1 MQTRISSKGQITLPS
16 DVRRQLRIGAGD
28 VLQVK
33 AVGENSIV
41 LEVGR
46 KPAVRDRMTDED
58 IITATAG
65 LWKNRDDISAQFTAE
80 LRQSDSGRL
89 ERILDD

>member
-1 MQTRISSKGQITLPS
+1 M
-16 DVRRQLRIGAGD
+16 
-28 VLQVK
+28 LQVK